1 MARSDLLIS
10 LAKAG
15 TTGDQVSFRKTLEAV
30 VAEERAKKHDVLANQ
45 LDSVLHQNGN
55 GSSRMTEPRNGSH
68 SAIHDLCVEIPPQ
81 RSLGDLFLPDTV
93 LSACQELIDEHTR
106 REVLRSHNLTPRH
119 RVMLVGPPGN
129 GKTSLAEAIAQS
141 LMVPFIVARYDGL
154 IGSYLG
160 ETTLRLRRLFDF
172 VRSRACVLFF
182 DEFDTLGKERGDI
195 HETGEIKRVVS
206 SLLLQIDDLPSHVV
220 IVTATNHPELLD
232 RAVWRRFQLRLNLP
246 VPTKAQ
252 TEKFLKEAELR
263 MRLDFGM
270 SARTIADKLIGL
282 SFSELEEF
290 TTDIARRYVLT
301 LPDANLKRIVTE
313 RLNQWQ
319 GRTASE
325 KDSR

>member
-45 LDSVLHQNGN
+45 LDSVLHQNGTY
-55 GSSRMTEPRNGSH
+55 RMAESRNGSL
-68 SAIHDLCVEIPPQ
+68 SAIHDLCVELSPQ
-81 RSLGDLFLPDTV
+81 RSLSDLFLPDTV
-93 LSACQELIDEHTR
+93 LSVCQELIDEHSR

-129 GKTSLAEAIAQS
+129 GKTSLAEALAHS
-141 LMVPFIVARYDGL
+141 LMVPLIVARYDGL

-160 ETTLRLRRLFDF
+160 ETTLRLRKLFDF

-232 RAVWRRFQLRLNLP
+232 RAVWRRFQLRLNLQI
-246 VPTKAQ
+246 PTKAQ
-252 TEKFLKEAELR
+252 TEKFLKAAELR
-263 MRLDFGM
+263 MRLDFGV
-270 SARTIADKLIGL
+270 SVRTVADRLAGL

-290 TTDIARRYVLT
+290 TADIARRYVLT

-319 GRTASE
+319 
-325 KDSR
+325 SRISTKKHPK